1 MFTVKLQTCP
11 AGTTLPLAV
20 GAPAGCTAH
29 LVVSGRKGQPCPPA
43 ALPVLP
49 VGTGLYDESGT
60 EHLRITGHVWLP
72 SRQGNQ
78 ALFCPLATARTD
90 LPVGTMALTAMKNG
104 LSLARIT
111 LSDKG
116 FNGLREDQSGPAIE
130 ELVKGALTLACAQ
143 GFLLPDEPD
152 ALRSLLTRLA
162 LDEGYDLII
171 TTGGTGVGPR
181 DTTPQATSR
190 VLDYTLPGFSQAM
203 MQVSLEKTPKAAI
216 SRAVC
221 GVIGQSLVINL
232 PGSRRAVIENL
243 EAVLPAL
250 SHTLDKL
257 HGDPSDCG
265 SC

>member
-1 MFTVKLQTCP
+1 MFTVKLQACP

-20 GAPAGCTAH
+20 SAPAGCTAH

-130 ELVKGALTLACAQ
+130 ELVGAHA
-143 GFLLPDEPD
+143 G
-152 ALRSLLTRLA
+152 LR
-162 LDEGYDLII
+162 
-171 TTGGTGVGPR
+171 
-181 DTTPQATSR
+181 
-190 VLDYTLPGFSQAM
+190 PG
-203 MQVSLEKTPKAAI
+203 
-216 SRAVC
+216 
-221 GVIGQSLVINL
+221 
-232 PGSRRAVIENL
+232 
-243 EAVLPAL
+243 L
-250 SHTLDKL
+250 S
-257 HGDPSDCG
+257 S
-265 SC
+265 S

>member
-1 MFTVKLQTCP
+1 MFTVKLQACP

-20 GAPAGCTAH
+20 SAPAGCTAH

-60 EHLRITGHVWLP
+60 EHLRITGHV
-72 SRQGNQ
+72 
-78 ALFCPLATARTD
+78 CPLATARTD

-143 GFLLPDEPD
+143 GFLLPDDPD
-152 ALRSLLTRLA
+152 SPSMRAMISSL
-162 LDEGYDLII
+162 
-171 TTGGTGVGPR
+171 PR
-181 DTTPQATSR
+181 AAPASAPETPRRRPRPASSTTP
-190 VLDYTLPGFSQAM
+190 
-203 MQVSLEKTPKAAI
+203 
-216 SRAVC
+216 C
-221 GVIGQSLVINL
+221 
-232 PGSRRAVIENL
+232 
-243 EAVLPAL
+243 PAF
-250 SHTLDKL
+250 
-257 HGDPSDCG
+257 PRP
-265 SC
+265 